1 MQLLEKLWEM
11 WENIKIIN
19 LSEKKA
25 EETTWCQIQI
35 MVKKC
40 NTDTDNLIVYIK
52 IDDFI
57 NTLQG
62 ILKQDLLLQIMN
74 KIDHCLKEKR
84 KNYLG

>member
-25 EETTWCQIQI
+25 EEGTWFQIQI

-40 NTDTDNLIVYIK
+40 NTDTDSLIIYIK
-52 IDDFI
+52 TDDIYKLIARDFE
-57 NTLQG
+57 T
-62 ILKQDLLLQIMN
+62 KFATS
-74 KIDHCLKEKR
+74 
-84 KNYLG
+84 NYE

>member
-1 MQLLEKLWEM
+1 
-11 WENIKIIN
+11 
-19 LSEKKA
+19 
-25 EETTWCQIQI
+25 

-74 KIDHCLKEKR
+74 KIDHCLKEKI
-84 KNYLG
+84 KNYLD